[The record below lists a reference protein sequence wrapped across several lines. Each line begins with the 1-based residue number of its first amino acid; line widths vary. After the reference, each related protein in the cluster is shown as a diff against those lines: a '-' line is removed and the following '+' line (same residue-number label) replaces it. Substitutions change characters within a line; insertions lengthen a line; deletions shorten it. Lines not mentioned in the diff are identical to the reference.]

1 MSSIATR
8 KLKKAPAKAT
18 VLALECSAGLAS
30 AAVMRDGVVLA
41 MAEHAAD
48 YGHVAWLLPLAAEA
62 LGAAGVERREL
73 DAVLAGRGP
82 GSFTGIRVGLA
93 AAKGLALALGI
104 PGFGLDSL
112 ASLAASGRDGR
123 RHVAALGDTR
133 RRSLFVAGFG
143 PNGTSLG
150 PIADLSPEA
159 ATTHLAAMAK
169 DWIIIGH
176 EAADLASRLEVAGVV
191 AAALPSSETHATHLL
206 KSFALMTNVSATD
219 LPLEPLYLA
228 PPILG
233 PSAGAAKEEKK
244 G

>member
-1 MSSIATR
+1 MSSIRTR
-8 KLKKAPAKAT
+8 RLKKAPEEAT

-30 AAVMRDGVVLA
+30 AAVMRDGDVLA

-48 YGHVAWLLPLAAEA
+48 HGHVAWLLPLAAEA

-82 GSFTGIRVGLA
+82 GSFTGIRVALA

-104 PGFGLDSL
+104 PGYGLGSL
-112 ASLAASGRDGR
+112 ASLAVSGRDGR

-133 RRSLFVAGFG
+133 RRSLFVAGFTPDG
-143 PNGTSLG
+143 ASLG
-150 PIADLSPEA
+150 PIADLSVDA
-159 ATTHLAAMAK
+159 ATTHLAAAAK

-176 EAADLASRLEVAGVV
+176 GAAELASRLEAIGV
-191 AAALPSSETHATHLL
+191 AASVSPPSEAHATHLL
-206 KSFALMTNVSATD
+206 KSFALMADVLPSD

-233 PSAGAAKEEKK
+233 PSTGAAKEEKK